1 MQRPIKSKRQLKPKQ
16 LPPECLCCGT
26 GNPWVTTT
34 VLVTTPFR
42 DVEHSVSA
50 QVHQCR
56 HCDAITTTEDQS
68 DVLLAKAREA
78 HTKWISEKLKA
89 AQQEL
94 GLSLRDLAEK
104 SAIPFATLGRISS
117 GDHLVEATM
126 ERLLWLEIGK
136 LTHARN
142 AESWIRMGQQPFRA
156 TNGSIRI
163 KADPKQAG
171 LYSGI
176 LNAATQPALG
186 ESGDSDRKEDFRNL
200 PCTNPVAA

>member
-1 MQRPIKSKRQLKPKQ
+1 MQRPIKSKRQLKPKR
-16 LPPECLCCGT
+16 LPGECLCCGT

-34 VLVTTPFR
+34 VLITAPFR
-42 DVEHSVSA
+42 EVEHSVSA

-56 HCDAITTTEDQS
+56 HCDAVATTEDQS
-68 DVLLAKAREA
+68 EALLAKARET

-89 AQQEL
+89 AQKEL
-94 GLSLRDLAEK
+94 GLSLRELAEK

-117 GDHLVEATM
+117 GDHLVEATV

-142 AESWIRMGQQPFRA
+142 AERWIRMAQQPFRV
-156 TNGSIRI
+156 TNGSIRV
-163 KADPKQAG
+163 KGDPKQAG
-171 LYSGI
+171 IYSGI
-176 LNAATQPALG
+176 LNAASLPALG
-186 ESGDSDRKEDFRNL
+186 KSGDSDRKEDFRNL